1 MANKTKKTITME
13 MREKADI
20 QLNELQKEIKY
31 DTKDYTVEVILS
43 KKEKGD
49 IVIPDYQRNF
59 IWKPKDKASFIESV
73 LLGLPIPFMFFCER
87 EDGKY
92 EIIDGEKMK

>member
-1 MANKTKKTITME
+1 MANKTKNQITME
-13 MREKADI
+13 MREKADM

-43 KKEKGD
+43 KMDKGD
-49 IVIPDYQRNF
+49 INIPDYQRKF
-59 IWKPKDKASFIESV
+59 IWKEKDKASFIESV
-73 LLGLPIPFMFFCER
+73 LLGLPIPFMFFCEC

-92 EIIDGEKMK
+92 EIIDGA